1 MLNVRV
7 GHDTDYLTEAVA
19 KGREGYYTGAV
30 AAGEPPG
37 LWYGKGAATL
47 GLAGEV
53 DAEVMKALY
62 THGLDPRDPNIGS
75 RETWGQ
81 AARFG
86 NAPRN
91 YRKADEIYA
100 QLVEQHPEATAEEL
114 EVLRAQAAK
123 SARQSVAF
131 YDVTLSAP
139 KSMTVAW
146 VAFERAANDARAA
159 GNEEA
164 AAEWSR
170 KAAVVEEALLVGHRA
185 ALDFLADKAGYSRA
199 GHHGG
204 GAGQWVDGTGLVA
217 AQFLQHDSRDKDP
230 QLHVHGPV
238 LNKQECA
245 DGTVRALD
253 GTLLTL
259 WKPAAAAVGRG
270 VHVGE
275 PRRRVAYSRRR
286 QGPRARRRRS
296 RLDGPVLQADQGD
309 HTDPGRPRA
318 PVPGGDR
325 AGADR
330 AGARGRPGSV

>member
-1 MLNVRV
+1 MDVMLNVRV

-164 AAEWSR
+164 RRSGPARQPSSR
-170 KAAVVEEALLVGHRA
+170 RRCWWGIAPRWTSSPRRPATPGP
-185 ALDFLADKAGYSRA
+185 
-199 GHHGG
+199 
-204 GAGQWVDGTGLVA
+204 GT
-217 AQFLQHDSRDKDP
+217 
-230 QLHVHGPV
+230 
-238 LNKQECA
+238 
-245 DGTVRALD
+245 T
-253 GTLLTL
+253 
-259 WKPAAAAVGRG
+259 AAAAASG
-270 VHVGE
+270 
-275 PRRRVAYSRRR
+275 ST
-286 QGPRARRRRS
+286 GPGWS
-296 RLDGPVLQADQGD
+296 RLSSCSTTRG
-309 HTDPGRPRA
+309 TRTRSCTSM
-318 PVPGGDR
+318 DR
-325 AGADR
+325 C
-330 AGARGRPGSV
+330 